1 MLPCYL
7 FLISPLEG
15 SDDMSIYNHPNEMC
29 VLRPSVRFLYQLTSM
44 CCVKKQHDFSVCLGP
59 SVQRREELLYF
70 EAILREKSSCSHDY
84 RSKVRSLF

>member
-1 MLPCYL
+1 MFSLDQHLLRAVKTACILILGGSVLPCYL

-44 CCVKKQHDFSVCLGP
+44 CCVKKHSMISVC
-59 SVQRREELLYF
+59 V
-70 EAILREKSSCSHDY
+70 
-84 RSKVRSLF
+84 